1 MELWLPGREDMEDSN
16 YTTGL
21 LIASCLLLVVA
32 IVVTYMEI
40 SEYREVSVSP
50 PVGVVV
56 PTAAPTIEEEAA
68 EEALETPGEGE
79 GVEPAE
85 EGAEEGEAEG
95 ANEAGT
101 GEPLEE

>member
-1 MELWLPGREDMEDSN
+1 MGECNSA
-16 YTTGL
+16 TGL
-21 LIASCLLLVVA
+21 LIASGLRLVVA
-32 IVVTYMEI
+32 FGVPYREI
-40 SEYREVSVSP
+40 SGYREVGVSP

-68 EEALETPGEGE
+68 EEALETPGDGQ

-85 EGAEEGEAEG
+85 EGPEQGEAEG